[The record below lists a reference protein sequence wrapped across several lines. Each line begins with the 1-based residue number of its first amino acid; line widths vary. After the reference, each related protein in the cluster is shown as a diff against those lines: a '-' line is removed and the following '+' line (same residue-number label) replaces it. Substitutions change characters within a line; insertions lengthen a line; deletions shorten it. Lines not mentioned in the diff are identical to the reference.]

1 MINTVLVEDDLYI
14 QKHLA
19 DTLTAEGDFHIVAA
33 VRDAFEAERLC
44 CVPIDLVLMDVM
56 TLHKHSGLAAGRRIK
71 QAHPRVKVVI
81 VTSLVDPDVLLQAK
95 RGCADSLWYKDCGTE
110 KLIEVLRST
119 LAGEH
124 IFPSFSPSV
133 EMKKTFSENFT
144 PAQIEILRAFIRGDT
159 YKEIAEKFNL
169 SVSGVRWN
177 IAEMIRLGQF
187 KNKEELI
194 NTAIENKL
202 VVATLT
208 DGEEEEEY

>member
-1 MINTVLVEDDLYI
+1 MINTILVEDDLYI
-14 QKHLA
+14 QKHLTDA
-19 DTLTAEGDFHIVAA
+19 LAAQGDFHIVAA
-33 VRDAFEAERLC
+33 VRDAFEAEKLC
-44 CVPIDLVLMDVM
+44 APSVDLVLMDVM

-71 QAHPRVKVVI
+71 RAHPRIKVVI

-110 KLIEVLRST
+110 KLTEVLRRT

-124 IFPSFSPSV
+124 IFPEFSPSV

-159 YKEIAEKFNL
+159 YKEIADKFNL

-177 IAEMIRLGQF
+177 MAEMIRLGQF

-208 DGEEEEEY
+208 DGEEEDI

>member
-14 QKHLA
+14 QKHLVDA
-19 DTLTAEGDFHIVAA
+19 IAAEGDFNIVAA

-44 CVPIDLVLMDVM
+44 NASVDLVLMDVM

-71 QAHPRVKVVI
+71 QAQPRTKVVI

-110 KLIEVLRST
+110 KLIEVIRST

-124 IFPSFSPSV
+124 VFPDFSPSV
-133 EMKKTFSENFT
+133 EMKKTFSANFT

-159 YKEIAEKFNL
+159 YREIAEKFNL

-177 IAEMIRLGQF
+177 IAEMIRLGEF

-208 DGEEEEEY
+208 DGEDDE

>member
-1 MINTVLVEDDLYI
+1 MINTVLVEDDLYM

-19 DTLTAEGDFHIVAA
+19 DALAAQGDFHIVAA
-33 VRDAFEAERLC
+33 VRDAFEAEKLC
-44 CVPIDLVLMDVM
+44 SPSVDLVLMDVM

-71 QAHPRVKVVI
+71 QAHPRIKVVI

-110 KLIEVLRST
+110 QLTEVLRRT

-124 IFPSFSPSV
+124 IFPDFSPSV
-133 EMKKTFSENFT
+133 EMKMTFSENFT

-159 YKEIAEKFNL
+159 YKEIADKFNL

-177 IAEMIRLGQF
+177 MAEMIRLGQF

-208 DGEEEEEY
+208 DGEKEDI

>member
-1 MINTVLVEDDLYI
+1 MINTVLVEDDIYI
-14 QKHLA
+14 QKYLA
-19 DTLTAEGDFHIVAA
+19 DALAAQGDFHIVAA
-33 VRDAFEAERLC
+33 VRDAFEAEKLC
-44 CVPIDLVLMDVM
+44 SPSVDLVLMDVM

-71 QAHPRVKVVI
+71 QAHPRIKVVI

-110 KLIEVLRST
+110 QLTEVLRRT

-124 IFPSFSPSV
+124 IFPDFSPSV
-133 EMKKTFSENFT
+133 EMKMTFSENFT

-159 YKEIAEKFNL
+159 YKEIADKFNL

-177 IAEMIRLGQF
+177 MAEMIRLGQF

-208 DGEEEEEY
+208 DGEKEDI

>member
-1 MINTVLVEDDLYI
+1 MINTILVEDDLYI
-14 QKHLA
+14 QKHFADALA
-19 DTLTAEGDFHIVAA
+19 AEGDFNIVAA

-44 CVPIDLVLMDVM
+44 NASVDLVLMDVM

-71 QAHPRVKVVI
+71 QAQPRTKVVI

-110 KLIEVLRST
+110 KLIDVIRST

-124 IFPSFSPSV
+124 VFPDFSPSV

-159 YKEIAEKFNL
+159 YREIADKFNL

-177 IAEMIRLGQF
+177 IAEMIRLGEF

-208 DGEEEEEY
+208 DGEDDE